1 MLKEF
6 GLSATEPGLEITETF
21 IEEELRYNPE
31 CPCPTR
37 TCPQHGF
44 CKICVQHHRELC
56 TVDGNVAQPEVI
68 EEPTDGSYPMDHSK
82 PLCQRIPHQKLNGG
96 AAK

>member
-6 GLSATEPGLEITETF
+6 GLSETEPGLEITETF
-21 IEEELRYNPE
+21 IEEDLRYNPE

-44 CKICVQHHRELC
+44 CKLCVRHHRELAEMGA
-56 TVDGNVAQPEVI
+56 VEPFDPDAVPE
-68 EEPTDGSYPMDHSK
+68 DGSYPMDHSL
-82 PLCQRIPHQKLNGG
+82 PLCKRIPREWKGG
-96 AAK
+96 CKA

>member
-6 GLSATEPGLEITETF
+6 GLSETEPGLEITETY
-21 IEEELRYNPE
+21 IEEDLRYNPE

-44 CKICVQHHRELC
+44 CKICVQHHRELAQLN
-56 TVDGNVAQPEVI
+56 GNEEPHEI
-68 EEPTDGSYPMDHSK
+68 EEPEDGSYPMDHSK
-82 PLCQRIPHQKLNGG
+82 PLCQRIPRQKNTEVR
-96 AAK
+96 

>member
-6 GLSATEPGLEITETF
+6 GLSPTEPGLEITETY
-21 IEEELRYNPE
+21 IEEDLHYNPE

-56 TVDGNVAQPEVI
+56 GLEEGEQAPPVEIPE
-68 EEPTDGSYPMDHSK
+68 DGSFPMDHSK
-82 PLCQRIPHQKLNGG
+82 PLCQRIPRQLKREVL
-96 AAK
+96 

>member
-6 GLSATEPGLEITETF
+6 GLSETEPGLEITETY
-21 IEEELRYNPE
+21 IEEDLRYNPE

-44 CKICVQHHRELC
+44 CKICVRHHRELC
-56 TVDGNVAQPEVI
+56 QVNGNEEPHEI
-68 EEPTDGSYPMDHSK
+68 EEPEDGSYPMDHSK
-82 PLCQRIPHQKLNGG
+82 PLCQRIPRQKNTEVL
-96 AAK
+96 